1 MSFAALE
8 TRINAVALSKLGNA
22 TATIAGVAVAGMFD
36 ADYQELLGAS
46 SVVPAFAGDAAA
58 LAGVVRGAALTI
70 DCASLG
76 LVSAPYT
83 VAELQAEH
91 GTTRLLLRRVV
102 G

>member
-8 TRINAVALSKLGNA
+8 TRINAVTLARLANA
-22 TATIAGVAVAGMFD
+22 TATIAGEVVAGTFD
-36 ADYQELLGAS
+36 ADYQEILGTGG
-46 SVVPAFAGDAAA
+46 VVPAFAAESTS

-70 DCASLG
+70 DCSPLG

-91 GTTRLLLRRVV
+91 GITRLLLRRVV
-102 G
+102 A